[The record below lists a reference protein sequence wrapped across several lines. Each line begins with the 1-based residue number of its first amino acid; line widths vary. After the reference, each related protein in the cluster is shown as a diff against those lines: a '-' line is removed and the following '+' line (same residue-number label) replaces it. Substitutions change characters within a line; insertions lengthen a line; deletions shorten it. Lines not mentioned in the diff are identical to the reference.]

1 MPKNSHS
8 ARLDRLIGSQRIS
21 HMSQIKKRALKYAE
35 ELREKVIESVQE
47 PLWAPRVKNKPQQEA
62 YVSPA
67 DRLFYGGAAG
77 GG

>member
-1 MPKNSHS
+1 MPHK
-8 ARLDRLIGSQRIS
+8 DRSKGRYYIDSLIGSSSIS
-21 HMSQIKKRALKYAE
+21 FINELENRVNSFTRGIKKINQVLW
-35 ELREKVIESVQE
+35 E
-47 PLWAPRVKNKPQQEA
+47 PKKANKPQQEA